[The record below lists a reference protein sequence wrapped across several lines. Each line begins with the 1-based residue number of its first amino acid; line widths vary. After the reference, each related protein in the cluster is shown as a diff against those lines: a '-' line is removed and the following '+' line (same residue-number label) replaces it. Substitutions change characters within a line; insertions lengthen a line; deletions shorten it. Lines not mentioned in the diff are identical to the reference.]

1 MRSKSA
7 KAMLISA
14 VWGPI
19 FIFAAQRAVAA
30 PPGDACSLLTQDQV
44 SAALGVSVAAGQGI
58 VPKLCQWSQPAKPGA
73 DVMKLDLTIIT
84 MDGFTGAKTERG
96 PVTTTPVSGLG
107 DEAYYFAMASGD
119 RMTLR
124 VKKGSV
130 ALSIRVYGGGLSV
143 DQIKAKER
151 ALAPAILAKL

>member
-1 MRSKSA
+1 
-7 KAMLISA
+7 
-14 VWGPI
+14 
-19 FIFAAQRAVAA
+19 
-30 PPGDACSLLTQDQV
+30 
-44 SAALGVSVAAGQGI
+44 
-58 VPKLCQWSQPAKPGA
+58 
-73 DVMKLDLTIIT
+73 MKLDLTIIT

-130 ALSIRVYGGGLSV
+130 ALSPDPVVPDPQEGLGIKWLCGDDGYEKVFRHGSRLRHRELAAAFTAGPELRGQLSHGNVYELRSGG
-143 DQIKAKER
+143 A
-151 ALAPAILAKL
+151 